1 MEKKKLLLSLINS
14 VLPKDGIEAKGPE
27 LIFYCPFCN
36 HYKRKLQVNVDTQ
49 QWHCWVCDAKGRSL
63 FTLLKKLKVSNRVL
77 DELSQI
83 YETHR
88 GTYAS
93 ERHAQIGRL
102 PKEFQSLIGRD
113 EKISSIVYTHAR
125 AYLRKRQV
133 NEEDIIRYNIGYCVD
148 GEYGGRIVIPSYDS
162 NANLNYFVGRSFY
175 PGKLKYKNPP
185 VSKDIVVF
193 ELYINWKMPIVL
205 CEGVFDAIAIKRN
218 AIPLLGKTVSNS
230 LLNKIIVNKVPSV
243 ILALDTDA
251 LDTSVKISQKLMQ
264 YGISVS
270 KVTLKDK
277 DPSEVGYKNMLKAL
291 DCAINVDQ
299 YDLILQKLAVSSV

>member
-63 FTLLKKLKVSNRVL
+63 FTLAKKLKVSNKVL

-83 YETHR
+83 YETYR
-88 GTYAS
+88 DTYTS

-102 PKEFQSLIGRD
+102 PKEFQSLTGRN

-148 GEYGGRIVIPSYDS
+148 GEYGGRIVVPSYDS
-162 NANLNYFVGRSFY
+162 NANLNYFVGRAIY

-230 LLNKIIVNKVPSV
+230 LLSKIIINKVPSV
-243 ILALDTDA
+243 VLALDTDA
-251 LDTSVKISQKLMQ
+251 SDTSVKISQKLMQ
-264 YGISVS
+264 YGITVS

-291 DCAINVDQ
+291 DCATSVDQ
-299 YDLILQKLAVSSV
+299 YDLILQKLAL

>member
-14 VLPKDGIEAKGPE
+14 ALPKDGIEAKGPE

-63 FTLLKKLKVSNRVL
+63 FVLLKKLKVSNRVL
-77 DELSQI
+77 GELSQI
-83 YETHR
+83 YETHH

-93 ERHAQIGRL
+93 ERHSTIGNL
-102 PKEFQSLIGRD
+102 PKEFQSLIKRD
-113 EKISSIVYTHAR
+113 EKISSIVYAHAR
-125 AYLRKRQV
+125 EYLRKRNV
-133 NEEDIIRYNIGYCVD
+133 DEDDIIRYNIGYCVD
-148 GEYGGRIVIPSYDS
+148 GEYGGRIVVTSYDS
-162 NANLNYFVGRSFY
+162 NANLNYYVGRSFY

-218 AIPLLGKTVSNS
+218 AIPLLGKTVSDS
-230 LLNKIIVNKVPSV
+230 LLSKIIINKVPSV
-243 ILALDTDA
+243 ILALDMDA
-251 LDTSVKISQKLMQ
+251 SDTALKISQKLMQ
-264 YGISVS
+264 YGITVS

-277 DPSEVGYKNMLKAL
+277 DPSEVGYRNMLKAL

-299 YDLILQKLAVSSV
+299 YDLILQKLAL

>member
-1 MEKKKLLLSLINS
+1 
-14 VLPKDGIEAKGPE
+14 
-27 LIFYCPFCN
+27 
-36 HYKRKLQVNVDTQ
+36 
-49 QWHCWVCDAKGRSL
+49 L
-63 FTLLKKLKVSNRVL
+63 FTLVKKLKVSNKVL

-83 YETHR
+83 YETYR
-88 GTYAS
+88 GTYSS

-102 PKEFQSLIGRD
+102 PKEFQSLIGRN

-125 AYLRKRQV
+125 AYLRKRGV
-133 NEEDIIRYNIGYCVD
+133 SEEDIIRYNIGYCVD
-148 GEYGGRIVIPSYDS
+148 GEYGGRIVVPSYDS
-162 NANLNYFVGRSFY
+162 NANLNYFVGRAIY

-230 LLNKIIVNKVPSV
+230 LLSKIIINKVPSV
-243 ILALDTDA
+243 VLALDTDA
-251 LDTSVKISQKLMQ
+251 SDTSVKISQKLMQ
-264 YGISVS
+264 YGITVS

-291 DCAINVDQ
+291 DCATSVDQ
-299 YDLILQKLAVSSV
+299 YDLILQKLAL

>member
-14 VLPKDGIEAKGPE
+14 ALPKDGIEAKGPE

-63 FTLLKKLKVSNRVL
+63 FVLLKKLKVSNRVL
-77 DELSQI
+77 VELSQI

-93 ERHAQIGRL
+93 ERHSTIGNL
-102 PKEFQSLIGRD
+102 PKEFQSLIKRD
-113 EKISSIVYTHAR
+113 EKISSIVYAHAR
-125 AYLRKRQV
+125 EYLRKRNV
-133 NEEDIIRYNIGYCVD
+133 DEDDIIRYNIGYCVD
-148 GEYGGRIVIPSYDS
+148 GEYGGRIVVPSYDS
-162 NANLNYFVGRSFY
+162 NANLNYYVGRSFY

-218 AIPLLGKTVSNS
+218 AIPLLGKTVSDS
-230 LLNKIIVNKVPSV
+230 LLSKIIINKVPSV
-243 ILALDTDA
+243 ILALDMDA
-251 LDTSVKISQKLMQ
+251 SDTALKISQKLMQ
-264 YGISVS
+264 YGITVS

-299 YDLILQKLAVSSV
+299 YDLILQKLAL

>member
-49 QWHCWVCDAKGRSL
+49 QWHCWVCDVKGRSL
-63 FTLLKKLKVSNRVL
+63 FVLLKKLKVSNRVL

-83 YETHR
+83 YETYR
-88 GTYAS
+88 GTYSS

-125 AYLRKRQV
+125 AYLRKRRV

-148 GEYGGRIVIPSYDS
+148 GEYGGRIVVPSYDS
-162 NANLNYFVGRSFY
+162 NANLNYFVGRSIY

-193 ELYINWKMPIVL
+193 ELYVNWKMPIVL

-264 YGISVS
+264 YGIAVS
-270 KVTLKDK
+270 KVTLEDK

-291 DCAINVDQ
+291 DCATNVDQ
-299 YDLILQKLAVSSV
+299 YDLILQKLAVSSL

>member
-14 VLPKDGIEAKGPE
+14 VLPTDGIEAKGPE

-63 FTLLKKLKVSNRVL
+63 FILLKKLKVSNRVL

-83 YETHR
+83 YEIHH
-88 GTYAS
+88 GTYSS
-93 ERHAQIGRL
+93 ERHTQIGSL

-113 EKISSIVYTHAR
+113 EKISSIVYKHAR
-125 AYLRKRQV
+125 GYLRKRNV

-148 GEYGGRIVIPSYDS
+148 GEYGGRIVVPSYDS
-162 NANLNYFVGRSFY
+162 AANLNYFVGRSIY

-230 LLNKIIVNKVPSV
+230 LLNKIVVNNVPSV

-251 LDTSVKISQKLMQ
+251 LDTSIKISQKLMK
-264 YGISVS
+264 YGINVS
-270 KVTLKDK
+270 KVALEDK
-277 DPSEVGYKNMLKAL
+277 DPSDVGYKNMLNAL
-291 DCAINVDQ
+291 DCATNVDQ
-299 YDLILQKLAVSSV
+299 YDLILQKLAVSSI